1 MPAPTSPAEA
11 ADCPLVCLGN
21 LSIDDVVQPDG
32 AECRSAIGGDAL
44 YGVLAAR
51 LFQPRAE
58 LVAPVGDDLPEN
70 IRAVIAQARLSTLGL
85 VRRPVPT
92 LRNQIHYLTPDE
104 RVVTLLSSAG
114 DFETLSPRGP
124 DIPEPFWNAAGLVIL
139 AMTLAAQQDL
149 IAAARARRG
158 RSVLL
163 ALDPQEEYI
172 AGNEAEILETLREI
186 DVFMPSLGEV
196 RALLGHVDPA
206 RAARELAAHGPSV
219 VVVKLGAD
227 GCLVHDA
234 ASGTDL
240 RMQAH
245 PAVARDTTGAGDAF
259 CSAFMASLVEMPHDL
274 RRAAGAGAVAAAI
287 AIGGVGPSSL
297 LAARP
302 AEARAMLDAWLG
314 ETR

>member
-1 MPAPTSPAEA
+1 MPAPTSLVEA
-11 ADCPLVCLGN
+11 AHCSLVCLGN

-32 AECRSAIGGDAL
+32 GECMGAIGGDAL

-51 LFQPRAE
+51 LFQPRVE
-58 LVAPVGDDLPEN
+58 LVAPVGDDLPEGV
-70 IRAVIAQARLSTLGL
+70 RAVIAQANLSTLGL

-92 LRNQIHYLTPDE
+92 LRNRIRYLTPDE
-104 RVVTLLSSAG
+104 RIVTLLSSET

-124 DIPEPFWNAAGLVIL
+124 DIPEPFWEAAGFMIL
-139 AMTLAAQQDL
+139 AMTLAAQRDL
-149 IAAARARRG
+149 IAATRALRG
-158 RSVLL
+158 RSVVL

-172 AGNEAEILETLREI
+172 AGNETAILDMLRDI
-186 DVFMPSLGEV
+186 DVFMPSLCEV
-196 RALLGHVDPA
+196 RALLGHADPA
-206 RAARELAAHGPSV
+206 RAARELAAYGPSV

-234 ASGTDL
+234 VSGVDV

-259 CSAFMASLVEMPHDL
+259 CSAFMASFIELRHDL

-302 AEARAMLDAWLG
+302 HEARAMLDAWLG
-314 ETR
+314 RTR